1 MIQKLPVSLSD
12 ISKELYKNYKFIR
25 FIKLFNVIIFLHSRK
40 KGLIMNIS
48 MTGRNLELTDA
59 LKEHIS
65 SSIETLKKFNLD
77 IISVNVV
84 VSAQTK
90 KGKEHAIVEFVINL
104 AHKNTIVIKQNDED
118 AYVAIDLATN
128 RAQKSLRRLHDKVT
142 DHQKV
147 GLNEVKA
154 QEVDVKEEAEKMEDE
169 IIPVELELYKPRE
182 VEDVLEDLKS
192 SDRTFEI
199 FLDNENKTRVLYKI
213 SNNKFG
219 LY

>member
-1 MIQKLPVSLSD
+1 
-12 ISKELYKNYKFIR
+12 
-25 FIKLFNVIIFLHSRK
+25 
-40 KGLIMNIS
+40 MNIS

-59 LKEHIS
+59 LKEHIT

-84 VSAQTK
+84 VSSQTK
-90 KGKEHAIVEFVINL
+90 KGKEHATVEFVINL

-147 GLNEVKA
+147 GLNEAKA
-154 QEVDVKEEAEKMEDE
+154 QEVDVKAAAEAMEDE

-182 VEDVLEDLKS
+182 VEDVLEDLKN
-192 SDRTFEI
+192 SDKTFEI
-199 FLDNENKTRVLYKI
+199 FLDNENKTRVLFKMG
-213 SNNKFG
+213 NKKFG